1 MGGILLLHK
10 YSEVLN
16 LPVVCANNGKK
27 AGVIKDIIFSP
38 ENREVRAFLLEHKG
52 LEIKKKVLKRKSIL
66 NLGDDAVIIESP
78 GCVESL
84 GKASYST
91 EFKDE
96 GCILGL
102 RIFTRAGEE
111 LGTVKD
117 VIFDWQTGRI
127 EGLEVS
133 DGLLQDI
140 IQGRS
145 MLPLFGKVEF
155 GEDNVLVEKE
165 AVEEMENTG
174 GGIKN
179 RLNKKNYN
187 GE

>member
-1 MGGILLLHK
+1 MLHK

-27 AGVIKDIIFSP
+27 AGAVKDIIFSP
-38 ENREVRAFLLEHKG
+38 ESREVKAFLLEHKG
-52 LEIKKKVLKRKSIL
+52 LEIKKKVLKLGSIL
-66 NLGDDAVIIESP
+66 NLGEDAVIIDSP
-78 GCVESL
+78 GCVKSL
-84 GKASYST
+84 GKASYSA

-96 GCILGL
+96 GSIIGL
-102 RIFTRAGEE
+102 RIFTRSGEE
-111 LGTVKD
+111 LGIVKD

-127 EGLEVS
+127 EGFEVS

-140 IQGRS
+140 IQGRNI
-145 MLPLFGKVEF
+145 LPLFGKVEF

-179 RLNKKNYN
+179 RLNKKNYK